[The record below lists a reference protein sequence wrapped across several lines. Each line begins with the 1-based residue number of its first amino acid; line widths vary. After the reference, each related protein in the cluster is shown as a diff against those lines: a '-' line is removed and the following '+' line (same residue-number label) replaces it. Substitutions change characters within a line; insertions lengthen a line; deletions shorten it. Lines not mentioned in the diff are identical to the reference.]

1 MFDEQYELLR
11 NSEKEEFAH
20 VVNTLMLKSFIL
32 RDYYDRN
39 AKMMRANKDYAFIDR
54 NFDLVSDYLHYSG
67 WIITKD
73 SRRGV
78 ISISNEYEE
87 NRIRMDL
94 ITSIMVYG
102 LRYVYENQR
111 QEDSLSQ
118 EVFFT
123 SSELVQTL
131 MNMHLIRADKRP
143 SFASLGSCYRFLEAH
158 NIITRISGDFK
169 ERNLQFYIN
178 PSILYVIDNEMIAAI
193 YEEIEQLPDDETITE

>member
-1 MFDEQYELLR
+1 MFDEKYELLR

-20 VVNTLMLKSFIL
+20 CVNTLMLKSFIL
-32 RDYYDRN
+32 REYYDRN
-39 AKMMRANKDYAFIDR
+39 AKMMRTSKEYSFIDR
-54 NFDLVSDYLHYSG
+54 NFELVSDYLQYSG
-67 WIITKD
+67 WIVTKD

-78 ISISNEYEE
+78 IAISNEYEE

-111 QEDSLSQ
+111 KEDSLHQ
-118 EVFFT
+118 EVYFT
-123 SSELVQTL
+123 SSELIQTL

-158 NIITRISGDFK
+158 NIITRVSGDFK
-169 ERNLQFYIN
+169 ERSLSFYIL
-178 PSILYVIDNEMIAAI
+178 PSILFVIDNEMIASI
-193 YEEIEQLPDDETITE
+193 YEEIEQLPDDEEYSY

>member
-1 MFDEQYELLR
+1 MFDEKYELLR

-20 VVNTLMLKSFIL
+20 CVNTLMLKSFIL
-32 RDYYDRN
+32 REYYDRN
-39 AKMMRANKDYAFIDR
+39 AKMMRNSKEYSFIDR
-54 NFDLVSDYLHYSG
+54 NFELVSDYLQYSG
-67 WIITKD
+67 WIVTKD

-78 ISISNEYEE
+78 IAISNEYEE

-111 QEDSLSQ
+111 KEDSLHQ

-123 SSELVQTL
+123 SSELIQTL

-158 NIITRISGDFK
+158 NIITRVSGDFK
-169 ERNLQFYIN
+169 ERSLSFYIL
-178 PSILYVIDNEMIAAI
+178 PSILFVIDNEMIASI
-193 YEEIEQLPDDETITE
+193 YEEIEQLPDDEEINY

>member
-1 MFDEQYELLR
+1 MFDEQYEQLR
-11 NSEKEEFAH
+11 SAEKEEFAH

-39 AKMMRANKDYAFIDR
+39 AKMMRSSKEYTFIDR
-54 NFDLVSDYLHYSG
+54 HYDLVSDYLRYSG
-67 WIITKD
+67 WILSKD

-78 ISISNEYEE
+78 ISIANEYEE
-87 NRIRMDL
+87 NHIRMDL

-178 PSILYVIDNEMIAAI
+178 PSILFVIDNEMIAAI
-193 YEEIEQLPDDETITE
+193 YEQIEQLPDEEDVIE